1 MKRIETRL
9 WKNGCTRAVSF
20 TFDDGRFEDY
30 RLVEL
35 FNKYGVKGAFHLC
48 NPGFLESCGYKVEKL
63 VDPADYKKLY
73 EGQEI
78 SCHLMH
84 HPFPKWQPTEAIL
97 REAMDNRRFLEDLC
111 GYPVRGMSYPFA
123 NYDQR
128 VIDILHAAGL
138 VYSRTAND
146 TNAFGLPE
154 DFMRWDPTCNWSQ
167 AEGLVDKFFSPM
179 RYDFMRLFYIWGHS
193 YELSSE
199 EKWADME
206 RLLQKLSGRDDVWY
220 ATNIEIYDYMQAVRA
235 LRFSAECDTVYNP
248 SAIPVWFEA
257 DREVFKAEPGKVTK
271 IS

>member
-9 WKNGCTRAVSF
+9 WKGGCTRAVSF

-35 FNKYGVKGAFHLC
+35 FNKYGMKGTFHLC
-48 NPGFLESCGYKVEKL
+48 NPGFLESCGYKVEPL

-73 EGQEI
+73 EGHEI

-97 REAMDNRRFLEDLC
+97 EECLQNKRFLENLC

-123 NYDQR
+123 NFDGR
-128 VIDILHAAGL
+128 VIAILRAAGME
-138 VYSRTAND
+138 YSRTAGD
-146 TNAFGLPE
+146 THAFGLPE
-154 DFMRWDPTCNWSQ
+154 DFMRWDPTCNWSE
-167 AEGLVDKFFSPM
+167 AEPLVESFFSPM
-179 RYDFMRLFYIWGHS
+179 RYEFMRFFYIWGHS

-199 EKWADME
+199 EKWGKME
-206 RLLQKLSGRDDVWY
+206 RLCSLLSERDDVWY
-220 ATNIEIYDYMQAVRA
+220 ATNIEVFDYVAAVRS
-235 LRFSAECDTVYNP
+235 LKFSTDCETVYNP

-257 DREVFKAEPGKVTK
+257 DREVIVAEPGKVTR
-271 IS
+271 I